1 MSLVTIRG
9 QLGSGAPEVGRFEDH
24 ICLFPS
30 LFAGV
35 KFGKRYVQFLEF
47 DVGQIGARQFV
58 PDLVHRWV
66 LGMMQD
72 LIWQSISPTLALYL
86 P

>member
-9 QLGSGAPEVGRFEDH
+9 QLRSEAPEVGRFEDH

-35 KFGKRYVQFLEF
+35 KSGKILSLLKTPKTPINGVVSSLTSF
-47 DVGQIGARQFV
+47 
-58 PDLVHRWV
+58 
-66 LGMMQD
+66 
-72 LIWQSISPTLALYL
+72 
-86 P
+86 